1 MKNGI
6 YTCVILMAFL
16 ALSESVYAA
25 IPVLTVASDTIRR
38 VVIYFDKEETD
49 IDFSYKTNNHE
60 INVLDSL
67 LEEKINS
74 RYITALN
81 VVTFVSPDGDSVY
94 NAALSVRR
102 NNSMREFLRQ
112 RYPYVDVE
120 KIKLTSEGEDWSE
133 LRKLVASDS
142 DLPDREE
149 VLMLIDYH
157 RDNTVKRKEL
167 LQKLNQGNG
176 LPIHCP
182 QCVT

>member
-67 LEEKINS
+67 LEEKINQDIS
-74 RYITALN
+74 LRSMWSLLYRLTEIRFTM
-81 VVTFVSPDGDSVY
+81 PHY
-94 NAALSVRR
+94 LS
-102 NNSMREFLRQ
+102 
-112 RYPYVDVE
+112 
-120 KIKLTSEGEDWSE
+120 
-133 LRKLVASDS
+133 
-142 DLPDREE
+142 EE
-149 VLMLIDYH
+149 TI
-157 RDNTVKRKEL
+157 R
-167 LQKLNQGNG
+167 
-176 LPIHCP
+176 
-182 QCVT
+182 

>member
-81 VVTFVSPDGDSVY
+81 VVTLYRLTEIRFTMPHY
-94 NAALSVRR
+94 LS
-102 NNSMREFLRQ
+102 
-112 RYPYVDVE
+112 
-120 KIKLTSEGEDWSE
+120 
-133 LRKLVASDS
+133 
-142 DLPDREE
+142 EE
-149 VLMLIDYH
+149 TI
-157 RDNTVKRKEL
+157 R
-167 LQKLNQGNG
+167 
-176 LPIHCP
+176 
-182 QCVT
+182 

>member
-16 ALSESVYAA
+16 ALSESVYAV

-49 IDFSYKTNNHE
+49 VDFSYKTNNQE

-67 LEEKINS
+67 LEERINS

-102 NNSMREFLRQ
+102 NNSMR
-112 RYPYVDVE
+112 
-120 KIKLTSEGEDWSE
+120 
-133 LRKLVASDS
+133 
-142 DLPDREE
+142 
-149 VLMLIDYH
+149 VLKATLS
-157 RDNTVKRKEL
+157 V
-167 LQKLNQGNG
+167 
-176 LPIHCP
+176 C
-182 QCVT
+182 

>member
-67 LEEKINS
+67 LEEKNK
-74 RYITALN
+74 
-81 VVTFVSPDGDSVY
+81 F
-94 NAALSVRR
+94 
-102 NNSMREFLRQ
+102 
-112 RYPYVDVE
+112 
-120 KIKLTSEGEDWSE
+120 KI
-133 LRKLVASDS
+133 
-142 DLPDREE
+142 
-149 VLMLIDYH
+149 YH
-157 RDNTVKRKEL
+157 
-167 LQKLNQGNG
+167 
-176 LPIHCP
+176 CA
-182 QCVT
+182 QCGHFCIA